1 VGQRAVTSPL
11 NEALYFTAPGQVT
24 LRREPCPALGP
35 GQVRVRTRLSAISPG
50 TEMLIYRGQMP
61 QGLAADEALEAL
73 AGPLAYPLKYGYA
86 AVGQVTDLGAGVDD
100 SWAGRWVFA
109 FQPHQACFVAAVDS
123 LLPVPEGIPPERAAF
138 LPNMET
144 AINFLLDGAPLL
156 GERVVVLGQGVVG
169 LLTTALL
176 ARFPL
181 AALVVFDRYALRRE
195 TALAL
200 GATLALDPAAPD
212 ALDAARAH
220 LGARDLYDGADL
232 TYELSGNPEALNLA
246 FALTGFAGRL
256 VIGSWYGTKRA
267 ALDLGGRFHRSRI
280 RLLSSQVTTLA
291 PEHTGRWSKARRLAL
306 AWEMLRRFP
315 AERLITHRVP
325 FIEAPT
331 AYRLLDQQPENA
343 IQVIL
348 TYPTNQATM

>member
-1 VGQRAVTSPL
+1 
-11 NEALYFTAPGQVT
+11 
-24 LRREPCPALGP
+24 
-35 GQVRVRTRLSAISPG
+35 VRVRTRLSAISPG